1 MAKEITVKV
10 ATNVD
15 DSQVQRVEDKINEIN
30 RKKLQLNVDA
40 KQEALAETEH
50 RIKSLKTFI
59 ETANTSNVNFH
70 IDDTEILKA
79 KDELEQLESKIPK
92 LQFDVEDAEIKQAKY
107 ELDQIDD
114 TPVKVEMNVDDTAV
128 QTAMSNI
135 QDGINQTKQGL
146 NELGQGFGTILEA
159 AGKQET
165 NRAFLQNT
173 LKNGELVDKKL
184 KDINQT
190 VADLPGDDSIL
201 QGLLSQAVAKDASLT
216 TKELGDMGTAAADY
230 FAAMEN
236 FGKSSSEAFQDM
248 NNYILTGNTA
258 EIERSPILANHI
270 DKLKEGTSIQ
280 ERSVLLQKA
289 LNAEGWGGMS
299 KVDTYNNALETF
311 NGMIE
316 RGKYNLGG
324 LFLEATKGGM
334 DAVMGLDEL
343 TGGLASAG
351 LAFGTEF
358 GPGLFS
364 TSQGLISMGS
374 GLSTMGKEFGG
385 VMPMISNFAGQI
397 PVIGGALTSLSLGP
411 IALIIAA
418 IVALGVAIFEVGK
431 YFGWWSDVGG
441 MFDAIKTGV
450 LSLWEAFTSN
460 EYVIQVIDLIK
471 QGLTDAWNALS
482 GFVNF
487 IMSNLTGASG
497 EFDILSWAI
506 NTLQTTLNTVGPVVV
521 WFISTM
527 ISNFRTAYGIGR
539 VVFSGLSIIVSTA
552 FSIINAIVG
561 AGRGVW
567 SGIIGVWNQAKS
579 IMSGFGGAVS
589 SGLSVA
595 GAAWNSFKS
604 TVMGVVQPILDKIEA
619 LQDAASSVGDFI
631 FGGGSGGVESY
642 SSTGYGGAGGN
653 IFNITINGNIDSDAR
668 INQLKEDFARIVDG
682 EVKENEMVI
691 G

>member
-1 MAKEITVKV
+1 MADKKVTITVV
-10 ATNVD
+10 A
-15 DSQVQRVEDKINEIN
+15 
-30 RKKLQLNVDA
+30 
-40 KQEALAETEH
+40 
-50 RIKSLKTFI
+50 
-59 ETANTSNVNFH
+59 
-70 IDDTEILKA
+70 
-79 KDELEQLESKIPK
+79 
-92 LQFDVEDAEIKQAKY
+92 DVEDGEVQN
-107 ELDQIDD
+107 LDQLIEDIKNEAVNVDVEVEDGDIDTAKAKEEELNTTAQID
-114 TPVKVEMNVDDTAV
+114 IEVDDTAV
-128 QTAMSNI
+128 QTAMGNI

-146 NELGQGFGTILEA
+146 GELGQGFGTVLEA

-173 LKNGELVDKKL
+173 LKNGELVDQKL
-184 KDINQT
+184 KDINKT
-190 VADLPGDDSIL
+190 VADLPGDDTIL

-324 LFLEATKGGM
+324 LFLGATKGAMG
-334 DAVMGLDEL
+334 AIMGLDEL

-364 TSQGLISMGS
+364 TSQGLISMGA

-397 PVIGGALTSLSLGP
+397 PLIGGALSSLSLGP
-411 IALIIAA
+411 IALVIAA
-418 IVALGVAIFEVGK
+418 IAALGVAIFEVGK
-431 YFGWWSDVGG
+431 AIGWWEDLSTMFEAIGAGAQRLWDAFMNNEGVIMIIEQIKDAFNNLLSFLGEIGTVIAEALGFDVGG
-441 MFDAIKTGV
+441 
-450 LSLWEAFTSN
+450 
-460 EYVIQVIDLIK
+460 Q
-471 QGLTDAWNALS
+471 
-482 GFVNF
+482 
-487 IMSNLTGASG
+487 
-497 EFDILSWAI
+497 FDIVSAAI
-506 NTLQTTLNTVGPVVV
+506 SLLGQVGNSVLPLISGLIHGVKEACAALAPVVIWVLQNVIIPHFQRIYAVAVAV
-521 WFISTM
+521 WPAVSAIIS
-527 ISNFRTAYGIGR
+527 
-539 VVFSGLSIIVSTA
+539 
-552 FSIINAIVG
+552 
-561 AGRGVW
+561 
-567 SGIIGVWNQAKS
+567 
-579 IMSGFGGAVS
+579 GAVS
-589 SGLSVA
+589 VISGVINGAKTVFNGLMSIWNQCSSTVQSMSSTIHGALSTA

-604 TVMGVVQPILDKIEA
+604 TVMSAVQPIIDKINEIKNTGA
-619 LQDAASSVGDFI
+619 DILGAIG
-631 FGGGSGGVESY
+631 FGGIETPRVSTPSYGNGYTTVTQGNTIIFNMYGDIRDEKTLDDTIDAINSRIQFETLASGVSDN
-642 SSTGYGGAGGN
+642 GAG
-653 IFNITINGNIDSDAR
+653 A
-668 INQLKEDFARIVDG
+668 V
-682 EVKENEMVI
+682 
-691 G
+691 